1 MVNCIGGGDAMKL
14 YETSLLPV
22 DVGFDVKDQV
32 MPVEFPEAEIY
43 KIKYCD
49 KYGRELVAAGEW
61 ERVSR
66 TLNKAGYKTR
76 RANPTQPTNATQTGK
91 ILS

>member
-1 MVNCIGGGDAMKL
+1 
-14 YETSLLPV
+14 
-22 DVGFDVKDQV
+22 

-76 RANPTQPTNATQTGK
+76 K

>member
-1 MVNCIGGGDAMKL
+1 VVNCIVEGIAMKL

-32 MPVEFPEAEIY
+32 MPLEFPEAEIY

-61 ERVSR
+61 ERVNR
-66 TLNKAGYKTR
+66 TLSKAGYKTR
-76 RANPTQPTNATQTGK
+76 K